1 MFKPWALI
9 LLVCVG
15 IASARADEDGQSKD
29 RPNEERVEAA
39 IAVGNVGAG
48 LNAGYTNQ
56 GRFHYLNAELG
67 MLTGGPGN
75 LRALGS
81 AGAMVIQPKGGLAL
95 GDPMALHSNGV
106 YSQVGFSPAL
116 LLGGGI
122 DNNNTIFH
130 IEPKVMQLHDSA
142 RNIEAVGL
150 GGQVMVARDI
160 SPELRLSLLGQ
171 LIATDAG
178 QANGAFYM
186 GKMATAYK
194 ISPNVAIAGSME
206 ISDLVLSKDVQ
217 QMHVPESKPAALG
230 TFGIQGVF

>member
-1 MFKPWALI
+1 MCKPWALI

-29 RPNEERVEAA
+29 RPNEERVETA

-48 LNAGYTNQ
+48 LSAGYTNQ
-56 GRFHYLNAELG
+56 GKFHYLNAEVG
-67 MLTGGPGN
+67 MLTGGPGR
-75 LRALGS
+75 LRVLGN

-95 GDPMALHSNGV
+95 GDPMVLHSNGV
-106 YSQVGFSPAL
+106 YSQFGFSPAL

-130 IEPKVMQLHDSA
+130 IEPKVMQLQDASRH
-142 RNIEAVGL
+142 IEALGI
-150 GGQVMVARDI
+150 GGQVMVARDV
-160 SPELRLSLLGQ
+160 SPDVRVSLLGQ

-186 GKMATAYK
+186 GKVATAYK
-194 ISPNVAIAGSME
+194 INPNVAIAGSVE
-206 ISDLVLSKDVQ
+206 ISDMVLSKDVQ
-217 QMHVPESKPAALG
+217 QMHVPESQPAALG